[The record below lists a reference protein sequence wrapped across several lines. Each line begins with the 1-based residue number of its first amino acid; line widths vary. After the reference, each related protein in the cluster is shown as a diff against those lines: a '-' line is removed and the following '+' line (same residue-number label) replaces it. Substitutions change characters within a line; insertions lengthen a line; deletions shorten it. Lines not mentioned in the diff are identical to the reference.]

1 MQRSSPQKE
10 EILVALMQATFLT
23 PDRLHLHIH
32 IRAKKMFIEQ
42 MEEYVE
48 VSREMMKF
56 MVSDNAAA
64 ILKKSLDLQEKMVD
78 SLIETESEVSD
89 LFREFLSIE
98 DKVAQKLLETE
109 EEKQKSS
116 SKLRKIEQELQAV
129 CDKNASLESSIKFLR
144 KEIEE
149 MKLQEEEIA
158 DLEREAEEDTTVVI
172 PSALYMAKLFH
183 SVTKIDWDY
192 NCDST
197 LIKGVHY
204 GGEIA
209 QPISIDSSQHSKVF
223 VCDYLWSFLST
234 DW

>member
-1 MQRSSPQKE
+1 
-10 EILVALMQATFLT
+10 
-23 PDRLHLHIH
+23 
-32 IRAKKMFIEQ
+32 MFIEQ